1 MIFALNNQGPVIT
14 LVGLVAVGISF
25 SIAASVVPPD
35 LIDQNDLSMST
46 LFEGM
51 FDEIHDEIQI
61 LPGDSA
67 YFSYDT
73 ISSEFLLL
81 WGVQIIDYE
90 SGDKLMIS
98 ISNIF
103 GDDYGEF
110 IQDGPILFEIL
121 EITTFDTL
129 NLEIYNQGTQNVTIV
144 VMFSEDPDNSDIQLD
159 PDFPLTTMILPFAI
173 SGFLL
178 ILGIVISTIGVII
191 ILIDWKNIQNNKRSY

>member
-14 LVGLVAVGISF
+14 LVGLVAVGISL

-51 FDEIHDEIQI
+51 FDEIYDEIQI

-110 IQDGPILFEIL
+110 IQDGPILFEML

-159 PDFPLTTMILPFAI
+159 PDSPLTTMILPFAI

-191 ILIDWKNIQNNKRSY
+191 ILIDWKHIQNNKRSY